1 MNNCRISFRWWRP
14 QNCPSHHQS
23 AKTQSLDFETVSG
36 MYVVILSG
44 AVISVLLCVLQYIYG
59 QLRRKRVSA
68 YLKNLKSKCL
78 SQELNR
84 SPAFPNMGPYTSSRY
99 MCQGRLPI
107 QKKMSY
113 AVEPFLDGF
122 TIQSPKAS
130 PSYLKPSS

>member
-59 QLRRKRVSA
+59 QLRRKRK
-68 YLKNLKSKCL
+68 LRQTKSKQTDNFRA
-78 SQELNR
+78 QELGEEFRRTACTSADTEQREKRDNNHDEITYANH
-84 SPAFPNMGPYTSSRY
+84 SPLHYT
-99 MCQGRLPI
+99 
-107 QKKMSY
+107 
-113 AVEPFLDGF
+113 
-122 TIQSPKAS
+122 
-130 PSYLKPSS
+130 PSSDWN